1 MTTVLGGS
9 VSRPSQAVDLKKGK
23 HAVEGPEC
31 QASCCQHPRAG
42 PPTRFSSLSC
52 VIQKL
57 APNLRASGPQS
68 RQLSEL
74 RPFRAKAQR
83 MGRQPVTCQARLT
96 WRGALAP
103 FLRQLCVIAFV
114 FFCLGGAPPP
124 Q

>member
-1 MTTVLGGS
+1 M
-9 VSRPSQAVDLKKGK
+9 PSLLLSAPL
-23 HAVEGPEC
+23 
-31 QASCCQHPRAG
+31 SW
-42 PPTRFSSLSC
+42 PPTRFSPLSC

-57 APNLRASGPQS
+57 APILRASGPQS
-68 RQLSEL
+68 GQLSEP

-96 WRGALAP
+96 WRGALAL

-114 FFCLGGAPPP
+114 FFRLGGAPPP